1 MEWSIIFNLTN
12 ITWKKFGIVC
22 LSLEFWNHINSFDLY
37 IFRNVTY
44 NLSRLTS
51 STIVTETFLLLL
63 ALFAMLISLMVYS
76 EDRKFV
82 NLIDRGLE
90 VVSEIISEY

>member
-1 MEWSIIFNLTN
+1 
-12 ITWKKFGIVC
+12 
-22 LSLEFWNHINSFDLY
+22 
-37 IFRNVTY
+37 
-44 NLSRLTS
+44 
-51 STIVTETFLLLL
+51 VTETFLLLL